1 VTKSVI
7 KQGNSII
14 IELYKGG
21 IEAIKVNGEIKV
33 GEFDGVDFVEK
44 SVSEEKLN
52 KARDYAKKILN
63 AISSCPCIIS
73 IVFSD
78 MIYTK
83 FVYNGQEV
91 VAFISNCVTYNKQI
105 SIDKDTE
112 NRLLECSKKFMNS
125 LDLKQKEI

>member
-1 VTKSVI
+1 MTKSVI

-63 AISSCPCIIS
+63 AISYCPCVIS

-78 MIYTK
+78 MLYVK
-83 FVYNGQEV
+83 FMYRNQEV
-91 VAFISNCVTYNKQI
+91 VAFISNCVTYNRQI
-105 SIDKDTE
+105 PIDKDTE
-112 NRLLECSKKFMNS
+112 NRILECSKKFVNS
-125 LDLKQKEI
+125 LNLK

>member
-63 AISSCPCIIS
+63 AISLCPCIIS

-83 FVYNGQEV
+83 FMYKDQEV

>member
-1 VTKSVI
+1 MTKSVI
-7 KQGNSII
+7 KQGDSII

-21 IEAIKVNGEIKV
+21 IEAIKIDGEIKV
-33 GEFDGVDFVEK
+33 GVFDGIDFIDK

-52 KARDYAKKILN
+52 KARDYAKKILSS
-63 AISSCPCIIS
+63 ISSCPCIIS

-83 FVYNGQEV
+83 FMYRGQEV

-112 NRLLECSKKFMNS
+112 SKLVECSKKFINA